1 MINHLLLICL
11 IIPSYE
17 LIKFI
22 DFKKI
27 LNHYLI
33 TIKKLIKLFKYK
45 TVSDF
50 RKEKLIFHCSK
61 LLIFISFKI
70 LFIFFILLIY
80 FYLLNLIS
88 ESLSNLLIS
97 FLGFIETT
105 FILII
110 YYIFRKKYE
119 RL

>member
-22 DFKKI
+22 DFKKT
-27 LNHYLI
+27 LNNYL
-33 TIKKLIKLFKYK
+33 TTVKKLIKVFKYK

-50 RKEKLIFHCSK
+50 RKEKLIFYYSK
-61 LLIFISFKI
+61 LLILISFKI

-80 FYLLNLIS
+80 FYLLNIIS

-97 FLGFIETT
+97 FIGFIETT
-105 FILII
+105 FILTI
-110 YYIFRKKYE
+110 YHIFRKKYE
-119 RL
+119 KL